1 MVNRGCLMPSIQV
14 SCKQRIWGT
23 CHVLGPA
30 KQGLFNA
37 QWKGEE
43 VFIKEF
49 NSLFNSFTNNF
60 KNFQ

>member
-37 QWKGEE
+37 QWKGGMG
-43 VFIKEF
+43 IYKETLTHYL
-49 NSLFNSFTNNF
+49 SPL
-60 KNFQ
+60 